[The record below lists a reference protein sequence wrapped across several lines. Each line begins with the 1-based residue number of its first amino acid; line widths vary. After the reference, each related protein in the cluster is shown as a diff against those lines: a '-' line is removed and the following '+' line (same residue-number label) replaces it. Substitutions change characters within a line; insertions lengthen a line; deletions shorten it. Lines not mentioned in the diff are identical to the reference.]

1 MMARTYSRYRRDQL
15 SELCHDLIT
24 EPWDPEGLLAWL
36 QSRKI
41 TRSELSESVLT
52 AARANVVI
60 DECFNELRYKP
71 KMVEAGL
78 VLYKEMLNHP
88 KYREGAVNYLWAHVH
103 ENMSKWLGAF
113 CQRMDA
119 GALCSLLVT
128 EPSNAARK
136 QSWKDFSL
144 LAVPHI
150 PEQMKDQVIQE
161 AARRRQVGKLFGLT
175 AWPKCRQYSKGAQRD
190 LIMTVDLGI

>member
-1 MMARTYSRYRRDQL
+1 MARTYSRYRRDQL

-52 AARANVVI
+52 VARANVVI
-60 DECFNELRYKP
+60 DESFNELMYKP
-71 KMVEAGL
+71 EMVEAGL
-78 VLYKEMLNHP
+78 RLYKEMLNHP

-113 CQRMDA
+113 CLRMDA
-119 GALCSLLVT
+119 SALCSLLVT
-128 EPSNAARK
+128 DPSNAARK
-136 QSWKDFSL
+136 QSWKNFNL

-150 PEQMKDQVIQE
+150 PEAMKEPVMVI
-161 AARRRQVGKLFGLT
+161 AAQRRQISKLFSLTGWPGCRELAKGL
-175 AWPKCRQYSKGAQRD
+175 QRD
-190 LIMTVDLGI
+190 QIMTIDLGL